1 MDSTDRTEARR
12 VVIVGG
18 GIAALEA
25 VLALHDLAHT
35 HVSVTVI
42 APEPEFMLRPLEVGR
57 PSARGHP
64 SQIPLHPFM
73 VEHDGR
79 FRRTVAL
86 SVDTEL
92 RAVHCATGPDEPYDA
107 LIIAIGASARPAF
120 EHALTFGA
128 DFVALDEL
136 LADLEH
142 GYSHSVA
149 FVVPK
154 ACSWPLPLYELALI
168 TADEVWGMGLDD
180 VQLQLVTP
188 EAAPLDI
195 FGPEASAAVAELLQ
209 AARIKVHT
217 GVSADVHRGGHVAIG
232 SDGGL
237 IVERVI
243 ALPVLD
249 GARLEGLPSDAHGF
263 LPVDEY
269 CRILGVD
276 AVYAAGDATDHPV
289 KQGGLA
295 CQQADAVAA
304 HVARVAGA
312 PVDAVSYAP
321 ILRGRLLTGHSDR
334 FLRRAERTGEV
345 EVAAP
350 PLWWPPTK
358 VSGRYLAPY
367 LESQGIIEP
376 PLREETRGAGVDVR
390 LSWSGSWSAVQSVT
404 ATR

>member
-57 PSARGHP
+57 PFARGHP
-64 SQIPLHPFM
+64 SQIPLDPFM

-92 RAVHCATGPDEPYDA
+92 RTVHCATGPDEPYDA

-128 DFVALDEL
+128 GFVALDEL

-142 GYSHSVA
+142 GDSHSVA

-334 FLRRAERTGEV
+334 FLRRAERTGG
-345 EVAAP
+345 EVAAT
-350 PLWWPPTK
+350 PLWWPPSK

-367 LESQGIIEP
+367 LESQGIIEVP
-376 PLREETRGAGVDVR
+376 RREETRGAGVDVR
-390 LSWSGSWSAVQSVT
+390 LSCSGGWSAVQSVT